1 MVESEPQ
8 HRLFTWGIVPHL
20 FLLGLHDQF
29 SGFPDDQSSAL
40 RTQNQGG
47 KPFSWFGMNEIGT
60 IWSFRPWASLVPTY
74 SRLHTPPEV
83 LLSILLVML

>member
-1 MVESEPQ
+1 MGVSARNTVVESEPQ

-40 RTQNQGG
+40 RTQNRGEG
-47 KPFSWFGMNEIGT
+47 RENNFLGL
-60 IWSFRPWASLVPTY
+60 A
-74 SRLHTPPEV
+74 
-83 LLSILLVML
+83 